1 VAPDRASISASRLAH
16 DLGAGSETAGLGL
29 RTFYDAACGAESP
42 SASAALRQWKT
53 LFGRACGRDPD
64 RPSDAVGKLA
74 EYYGVSTEGLKPDA
88 LLFALHTYYATV
100 VKLLLG
106 QVLAHTFG
114 RTAPA
119 ERILQADT
127 DERLRLEAESVV
139 AGRIFD
145 PLEVV
150 GFFRDDPFGW
160 YSAEWSPQI
169 ARLIR
174 RLAEAVAA
182 YDGESIQR
190 TESLF
195 DKPPSPSGRGVGGE
209 GTTVLGPLRESSR
222 CQDALT
228 LTLSQRERGPQ
239 GDLLGSLYQQ
249 LFPGR
254 LRHELGEYYTPDWLA
269 EHVLDVV
276 GYSGEPRQ
284 RLLDPACGSGTFLVK
299 AIGRVRA
306 WHEAG
311 GESSPQTDGEFCRRI
326 LADVAGYDLNPLA
339 VLSAKANYLIAVR
352 DLLPRTGRIE
362 VPVWLCDS
370 ILDGPP
376 SVGHLPQRFDYVVG
390 NPPWIAWDNLPEDY
404 RRATKPLW
412 ERYGLFSL
420 SGNEARHGGAKKDL
434 SMLMIYAGAERYLK
448 PGGRLAMVVTQTLF
462 QTKGAGDG
470 FRRFR
475 LGPQGDCLEVL
486 RVDDLVAIRP
496 FKDAT
501 NFTSTIL
508 LRRGASTQY
517 PVPYVKWTPDGKG
530 FRQRR
535 YHARPIDPSKPGS
548 PWFLQPETATADPG
562 DLVGPS
568 DYTGYLGANTGGANG
583 VYWLEILDHC
593 DDPHHGDRVGVRNL
607 ARKSKRD
614 VEAVETAIEPDLLY
628 PLLRWADVARFRAVP
643 SAYILLAQDVDT
655 RTGIDADVMRRDYPR
670 TLAYLER
677 FERLLRSRAAY
688 RRYQDDK
695 AFYSMYN
702 VGRYTVAEIKVVW
715 RRMDRRINAA
725 VVEPVDDPVLG
736 RRPVIPQETCALIA
750 CGSSAEAHYVCAVL
764 NSSVVDFLVTA
775 HSVCGGKGFGTPGM
789 LDFVRLRRFD
799 PEDPRHQELAACSRQ
814 AHRIVAE
821 AVAPDLVQH
830 RIDQLAGQL
839 WNLPMKPRPLVAPH
853 NPNQ

>member
-1 VAPDRASISASRLAH
+1 MEVTHSPRGLAPGKNFSPESLAH
-16 DLGAGSETAGLGL
+16 DFGAGTETAGLGS
-29 RTFYDAACGAESP
+29 RTFYDAVRRAESP

-74 EYYGVSTEGLKPDA
+74 RCYGLSTAALKPDA

-106 QVLAHTFG
+106 QIMAHTLG

-127 DERLRLEAESVV
+127 NERLRRETEALV
-139 AGRIFD
+139 AGRVLD
-145 PLEVV
+145 PLEAVD
-150 GFFRDDPFGW
+150 FFGDDPFGW
-160 YSAEWSPQI
+160 YTAAWSPEV

-174 RLAEAVAA
+174 QLAEAVAE
-182 YDGESIQR
+182 YDGESFPR
-190 TESLF
+190 TREH
-195 DKPPSPSGRGVGGE
+195 GG
-209 GTTVLGPLRESSR
+209 
-222 CQDALT
+222 
-228 LTLSQRERGPQ
+228 

-269 EHVLDVV
+269 EHVLDVA
-276 GYSGEPRQ
+276 GYSGEPGQ
-284 RLLDPACGSGTFLVK
+284 RLLDPACGSGTFLLK
-299 AIGRVRA
+299 AIRRVRA
-306 WHEAG
+306 WHEAS

-326 LADVAGYDLNPLA
+326 FADVAGYDLNPLA
-339 VLSAKANYLIAVR
+339 VLTAKANYLIAVR
-352 DLLPRTGRIE
+352 DLLPRAGRIE
-362 VPVWLCDS
+362 IPVWLCDS

-376 SVGHLPQRFDYVVG
+376 SAGHPPQRFDYVVG

-404 RRATKPLW
+404 RRATRPLW

-420 SGNEARHGGAKKDL
+420 SGNEARHGGGKKDL
-434 SMLMIYAGAERYLK
+434 SMLMMYAGADRYLK

-475 LGPQGDCLEVL
+475 LGPEGDWLEVL
-486 RVDDLVAIRP
+486 RVDDLVALRP

-508 LRRGASTQY
+508 LRRGAPTQY
-517 PVPYVKWTPDGKG
+517 PVPYVKWTPDGEG
-530 FRQRR
+530 FRQRQYR
-535 YHARPIDPSKPGS
+535 AQPIDPSQPGS
-548 PWFLQPETATADPG
+548 PWFLQPEEWTTDPS

-583 VYWLEILDHC
+583 VYWLEILDRC
-593 DDPHHGDRVGVRNL
+593 DDVQHGGGVRVRNL
-607 ARKSKRD
+607 ARKSKREIES
-614 VEAVETAIEPDLLY
+614 VEVVIEPHLLY
-628 PLLRWADVARFRAVP
+628 PLVRWADVARFRAVP
-643 SAYILLAQDVDT
+643 SAHILLAQDVDT
-655 RTGIDADVMRRDYPR
+655 RTGIDAAVMRRDYPR
-670 TLAYLER
+670 TLEYLGR

-688 RRYQDDK
+688 KRYQNNK

-702 VGRYTVAEIKVVW
+702 VGRYTVAPIKVVW

-736 RRPVIPQETCALIA
+736 PRPVVPQETCVLIA
-750 CGSSAEAHYVCAVL
+750 CDSSAEAHYVCAVL
-764 NSSVVDFLVTA
+764 NSSIVGFLVTA

-789 LDFVRLRRFD
+789 LDFVKLRRFD
-799 PEDPRHQELAACSRQ
+799 PDDPRHQELAACSRE
-814 AHRIVAE
+814 AHRMVAE

-839 WNLPMKPRPLVAPH
+839 WNLKPGELEIP
-853 NPNQ
+853 